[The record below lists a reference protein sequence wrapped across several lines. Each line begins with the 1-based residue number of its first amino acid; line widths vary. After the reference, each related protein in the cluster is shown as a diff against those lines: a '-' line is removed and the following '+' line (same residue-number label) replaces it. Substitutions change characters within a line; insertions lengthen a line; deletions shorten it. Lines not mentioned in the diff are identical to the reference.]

1 MTTTVLADTATH
13 RSVSGGRARP
23 RRAAQPHSG
32 RDRYIDTLRAAALL
46 RVLLF
51 HLFGWFWLPLLFP
64 SMGVMFAMAGS
75 LMAASLDR
83 APRARTVL
91 FHRIQRLLP
100 PLWALGAVLVPLM
113 IYQGW
118 TAAVDGTQE
127 LGPSLAA
134 WFIPVV
140 EPPGS
145 DVGYE
150 WTLPLWYLRTYLWL
164 VLLSPALLWLW
175 RHWPR
180 TMVVLPLL
188 GVALESADLMPLDS
202 LLGDGLLSVFIYASC
217 WMIGFARHDGTLQ
230 RTSLPWTLIGG
241 ALLCAAGVA
250 WAVSYPIP
258 GEPVPDISDI
268 PLATALFNLGFSM
281 VLLRLPITLEVVDR
295 IPLLRGVIDVVNR
308 RAVTIYLWGN
318 VAIALAWL
326 LLEQPA
332 VINALPV
339 ASAAPVTLLVVTL
352 LVLAAL
358 VLAVG
363 WVEDLAARRQPR
375 LVPIDRARRSSGA
388 RR

>member
-1 MTTTVLADTATH
+1 MTTTVRPDSATP
-13 RSVSGGRARP
+13 RSGPTLEALPQRSAEPRP
-23 RRAAQPHSG
+23 G

-91 FHRIQRLLP
+91 FHRIRRLLP

-113 IYQGW
+113 IYLGW
-118 TAAVDGTQE
+118 TADVDGSQD
-127 LGPSLAA
+127 LGPNLAA
-134 WFIPVV
+134 WFIPVI

-145 DVGYE
+145 DAGYL

-180 TMVVLPLL
+180 TMYVLPLL
-188 GVALESADLMPLDS
+188 GVALASADLMPLDS
-202 LLGDGLLSVFIYASC
+202 PVGEGLLSVFTFAAC
-217 WMIGFARHDGTLQ
+217 WMVGFARYDGTLQ

-241 ALLCAAGVA
+241 ALLCAAGIA
-250 WAVSYPIP
+250 WAVRYPIP
-258 GEPVPDISDI
+258 GEPIPDVSDI
-268 PLATALFNLGFSM
+268 PMATALFNLGFSM
-281 VLLRLPITLEVVDR
+281 VLLRLPLTFEVIDR
-295 IPLLRGVIDVVNR
+295 IPLVRGVIDVVNR

-318 VAIALAWL
+318 VAISLAWL

-332 VINALPV
+332 VVDALPV
-339 ASAAPVTLLVVTL
+339 AADAPATLLAVTLLL
-352 LVLAAL
+352 LTAL
-358 VLAVG
+358 TLAVG
-363 WVEDLAARRQPR
+363 WVEDLAARRRPQ
-375 LVPIDRARRSSGA
+375 LVPITRARRSSGI